1 MVKRSR
7 RRNAPFFDGRSSF
20 RRRFPTLRAEKKVVA
35 IGTRSLM
42 ATAVLL
48 ASLVFPDGA
57 DAWDLRTV
65 VVRVH
70 NSARIPL
77 NEVRIAHQ
85 HVEQVYRAIDVRL
98 VWADANA
105 AIEPGAD
112 VVLDVLFLSAEMTKR
127 VGPVNTRALAVAV
140 RAARRAYVF
149 YPRVVAAAMK
159 GVTPFE
165 EVLGHVVAHELGH
178 LLLPEGGHA
187 SRGVM
192 REDFEAGRLSRGG
205 AFSLE
210 QRDQIHASLAASR
223 GQPSASR

>member
-1 MVKRSR
+1 
-7 RRNAPFFDGRSSF
+7 
-20 RRRFPTLRAEKKVVA
+20 
-35 IGTRSLM
+35 M

-57 DAWDLRTV
+57 DARDLRTV

-77 NEVRIAHQ
+77 DEVRIAHQ
-85 HVEQVYRAIDVRL
+85 HVERLYKAIDVRI
-98 VWADANA
+98 VWADAKA
-105 AIEPGAD
+105 AIEPGTD
-112 VVLDVLFLSAEMTKR
+112 VMLDVLFLSAEGTKR
-127 VGPVNTRALAVAV
+127 VGPVSQNTRALGVAV

-178 LLLPEGGHA
+178 LLLPESGHA

-192 REDFEAGRLSRGG
+192 RENFEAGRPREG
-205 AFSLE
+205 AFSPE
-210 QRDQIHASLAASR
+210 QRDQIHARLAASR
-223 GQPSASR
+223 ER